1 MDVVFTKK
9 QLNVLKK
16 LNEDDNFGM
25 SVVNSEGDGD
35 SSSLRK
41 DAEAVAQKD
50 PGGNNEI
57 VNSQSYTNKQIPA
70 ANRNQKMV
78 FNAGNGSVGNAA
90 SQIQQFINTANPAN
104 LPGQFVIQRK
114 GNVNSSRE
122 IKGKLVEVT
131 TFKKKELDKFLKSL

>member
-41 DAEAVAQKD
+41 DAENVAQKD

-57 VNSQSYTNKQIPA
+57 
-70 ANRNQKMV
+70 RR
-78 FNAGNGSVGNAA
+78 FN
-90 SQIQQFINTANPAN
+90 N
-104 LPGQFVIQRK
+104 L
-114 GNVNSSRE
+114 
-122 IKGKLVEVT
+122 
-131 TFKKKELDKFLKSL
+131 